1 MSGESSIDDLI
12 HELRQRDVRL
22 RMDKGE
28 LSVDAPKGV
37 LLQEDVRRLRAHKEQ
52 ILSFL
57 RDMAEHVEPPALKPW
72 PRSDHIPLSFAQQR
86 LWIVDQLSGQRGTAR
101 SMRYHLPQALRLRG
115 PLDPDILQRVLDTLI
130 VRHEVLRTRFATVDG
145 VPVQSIAAPAPF
157 PLQRL
162 DLRAHAAGDREAELY
177 RVLQREMEEPFDLGA
192 GPLIRGSLLCMGDD
206 DHALFI
212 AMHHIA
218 SDGWSLQI
226 LWRETCALYD
236 GYRVGEANP
245 LPPVEIQYADY
256 AQWERSWLQG
266 SVLEGHLDYWKR
278 QLSGA
283 AGLDLP
289 RDHVLPPVPTFRG
302 ATHTFA
308 LPQDVTAGLRALS
321 SSSACSLFMTLFAV
335 FHVMLSRL
343 SGQRDFPV
351 VTPVAGR
358 SHPGTEALVGLCVN
372 SLVLRVSTEAG
383 ISFRRLL
390 AKTRRVVLDAYRH
403 QDLPF
408 EQLIAW
414 IRSDRDAALGGVSF
428 TMNTIARGQLQPE
441 GLQVEPVLLPWT
453 TAKSELTLSVHE
465 APDELYGVFEYACDS
480 FDAHTV
486 ASFERRFVRAAQ
498 QIVANP
504 DIALDAI
511 DVSLEGESPAAQYRY
526 SARYLD
532 DCAYWRATRGDT
544 EPVSLSVG
552 ATGQPEAGLLRA
564 GVELDAAAVRAL
576 RRASATYKIAPPQLL
591 LAAIA
596 LYLHKS
602 STAEPLCFGLATPDG
617 DVLPVVLD
625 VDGAME
631 LREFA
636 QTVSDGC
643 AAAVQHRGCGSER
656 IRQLRGVDEEWRC
669 RTVVSLAED
678 DSGGVQ
684 AGSAGM
690 AAARIDELRI
700 LISASKK
707 IRITVQGDQRLFE
720 AWELEAHLA
729 ALRMLLAQMTAPKSV
744 RTTVRSTPLL
754 SAGPRAAMVA
764 NSVGKRTRMPR
775 GALIHERFEAQA
787 KRQPEAL
794 AVLHGAQEIRYAELN
809 ARANRLAHHLRAHD
823 VGPGTLV
830 VVCLERSPDLI
841 VALLA
846 VLKSG
851 AAYVPVDPATAAERL
866 QYIIADTQAAA
877 VVTQS
882 QLAGLLPDTR
892 ANIITLDADAAAI
905 AQRSASNLRR
915 ARAQPEPAPAY
926 VIYTS
931 GSTGEPKGVLVGHGN
946 LVNHASWMQREFALT
961 ADDRALQFA
970 SISFDAS
977 AEEIYPTLLAGAAIV
992 LRPTAV
998 PGAQELLQS
1007 IVAQQVTVLNLPTA
1021 YWHVFVEALAGSR
1034 VDTGRLRLIIVGGER
1049 VSLDSLLRWRTVAG
1063 EAIEWVNTYGPTEAT
1078 ITSTLY
1084 RAPKDCSGLTGVPIG
1099 RPIDNV
1105 GTYLLDRDG
1114 QPVPTGVVG
1123 ELCIGGAGVAAGYW
1137 HRDALTAER
1146 FVADPFAKIGAARMY
1161 RSGDLARWLPDGNIA
1176 YVGRNDDQLK
1186 LRGFRIEPGEIETQL
1201 RACPHV
1207 REATVLLREDVPG
1220 DRRLVAYV
1228 GSAAAPATLVADL
1241 RERLQKVLPE
1251 YMVPSAF
1258 VVLDALPMTLNGKLD
1273 RRALPAPDAVGS
1285 DAPAHEEPQGAVEQS
1300 LAQIWRDVLHLERVD
1315 RHANFFDLGGSSIS
1329 AIQVIGRANQAG
1341 LKLNLN
1347 AIFEEQSIAN
1357 LASFIERNGGTAAAA
1372 AAKRPGVALQ
1382 APERGSITGPV
1393 PFTPIQIGVLG
1404 QGALAVRYMTA
1415 SRVLSCQ
1422 RVLAADVLDTAL
1434 RKLIIYHDALRLCIQ
1449 QDDAGEWSQTIAP
1462 AAHVAGYTVLECEAA
1477 ASKEGIAQLLN
1488 AALERTAGRID
1499 PSTGSLLQATLVS
1512 VGQDASEGQALL
1524 LAAHHFAIDPVSW
1537 EILVQDLQTI
1547 YEQLESGMPARLPV
1561 KGASFKAWS
1570 EALQAY
1576 ANAPEAAAEFDYWR
1590 HSGWQCRPEL
1600 PVERDDTGED
1610 EALCVTVGLDAAQT
1624 RALLT
1629 EVPRVHGAP
1638 VNEVLLAALT
1648 RALHGWCGQTQ
1659 FSLGMYHHG
1668 RVGAFG
1674 NLDLSRTVGWF
1685 TAPVPLLLDVAPET
1699 AMGATLSHV
1708 KGSLRAIPNEGVG
1721 YGILRHLRADGDS
1734 LPVAEIDVLLNHQGT
1749 VAGEAPGGRFTAHF
1763 DEREYAQLL
1772 PKFKLPWKLAVLSNI
1787 ADGCLR
1793 ANFVSCRYSRPT
1805 LQLIADA
1812 FEAAL
1817 RELCDP
1823 LQTH

>member
-1 MSGESSIDDLI
+1 MSGETSIDDLI

-52 ILSFL
+52 ILTFL
-57 RDMAEHVEPPALKPW
+57 RDMADHVEPPPLQPW
-72 PRSDHIPLSFAQQR
+72 PRTDRIPLSFAQQR
-86 LWIVDQLSGQRGTAR
+86 LWIVDQLSGPRGTAR

-115 PLDPDILQRVLDTLI
+115 PLDLDVLQRVLDTLI
-130 VRHEVLRTRFATVDG
+130 ARHEVLRTRMATVDG
-145 VPVQSIAAPAPF
+145 VPVQVIAAQATFLLQHFDLGAHPA
-157 PLQRL
+157 
-162 DLRAHAAGDREAELY
+162 DDREAELY
-177 RVLQREMEEPFDLGA
+177 RVLQRAMEEPFDLA
-192 GPLIRGSLLCMGDD
+192 TGPLIRGALVRLGDD

-226 LWRETCALYD
+226 LWREICALYD
-236 GYRVGEANP
+236 GFRRGEANP
-245 LPPVEIQYADY
+245 LPAVEIQYADY

-266 SVLEGHLDYWKR
+266 SVLEAHLDYWKR
-278 QLSGA
+278 QLSGV

-289 RDHVLPPVPTFRG
+289 RDHALPPVPTFKG

-308 LPQDVTAGLRALS
+308 LPQDVAAGLRALS

-335 FHVMLSRL
+335 FHVLLSRL

-351 VTPVAGR
+351 ITPVAGR
-358 SHPGTEALVGLCVN
+358 SHPGTESLVGLCVN
-372 SLVLRVSTEAG
+372 SLVLRVSTEPG

-414 IRSDRDAALGGVSF
+414 IRSDRDATLGGVSF

-453 TAKSELTLSVHE
+453 TAKSELTLGVHE

-480 FDAHTV
+480 FDAPTV
-486 ASFERRFVRAAQ
+486 AAFERRFVRAAQ

-511 DVSLEGESPAAQYRY
+511 DVSLEGEPAAAQYRY
-526 SARYLD
+526 SARYLE
-532 DCAYWRATRGDT
+532 DCAYWRTTRGDC

-552 ATGQPEAGLLRA
+552 TTRQLLPGPLGA
-564 GVELDAAAVRAL
+564 ALELDAASVRSL
-576 RRASATYKIAPPQLL
+576 RRASATYKIPLPQLL
-591 LAAIA
+591 LAAVA
-596 LYLHKS
+596 LYLHKA
-602 STAEPLCFGLATPDG
+602 STAEPLCFGLATPEG
-617 DVLPVVLD
+617 EVLPLVFD

-631 LREFA
+631 LGEFA
-636 QTVSDGC
+636 RQVGEC
-643 AAAVQHRGCGSER
+643 RAAAFQHRDCGSER

-669 RTVVSLAED
+669 RTVVDLVDGSSDAPAD
-678 DSGGVQ
+678 P
-684 AGSAGM
+684 AGPTM
-690 AAARIDELRI
+690 LRTDELRF
-700 LISASKK
+700 LISAGK
-707 IRITVQGDQRLFE
+707 TVRVALQADPRLFE
-720 AWELEAHLA
+720 PWELEAHLA
-729 ALRMLLAQMTAPKSV
+729 ALRALLAQITAPRSAHA
-744 RTTVRSTPLL
+744 TIRSTPVLA
-754 SAGPRAAMVA
+754 AGPRAAMLA
-764 NSVGKRTRMPR
+764 QSAGERTRVPR
-775 GALIHERFEAQA
+775 GALVHERFEAQA
-787 KRQPEAL
+787 KRQPDAL
-794 AVLHGAQEIRYAELN
+794 AVLHGAHQIRYGELN
-809 ARANRLAHHLRAHD
+809 ARANRLANHLRAFD

-830 VVCLERSPDLI
+830 VVFLERSPDLV

-846 VLKSG
+846 VLKTG

-866 QYIIADTQAAA
+866 HYIVADTQAAA
-877 VVTQS
+877 IVTQS
-882 QLAGLLPDTR
+882 QLAYLLPQTR
-892 ANIITLDADAAAI
+892 ATVVAIDADAAAI
-905 AQRSASNLRR
+905 ARRSDANARHAGPRAAS
-915 ARAQPEPAPAY
+915 APAY

-946 LVNHASWMQREFALT
+946 LLNHSGWMQREFALT
-961 ADDRALQFA
+961 AEDRALQFA

-992 LRPTAV
+992 LRPAAV

-1021 YWHVFVEALAGSR
+1021 YWHVFVEALAGGR

-1049 VSLDSLLRWRTVAG
+1049 VSLDSLLRWRAVAG
-1063 EAIEWVNTYGPTEAT
+1063 DGIEWVNTYGPTEAT

-1105 GTYLLDRDG
+1105 STYLLDRSG

-1137 HRDALTAER
+1137 RRDALSAER
-1146 FVADPFAKIGAARMY
+1146 FVADPFAKNTAARMY
-1161 RSGDLARWLPDGNIA
+1161 RSGDLARWLPDGNMA

-1201 RACPHV
+1201 RACPDV
-1207 REATVLLREDVPG
+1207 REATVLLREDTPG
-1220 DRRLVAYV
+1220 DKRLVAYV
-1228 GSAAAPATLVADL
+1228 GCPAAPATLVADL

-1251 YMVPSAF
+1251 YMVPGAF

-1273 RRALPAPDAVGS
+1273 RRALPAPEAAGA
-1285 DAPAHEEPQGAVEQS
+1285 DAPAHEEPQGAVEQA
-1300 LAQIWRDVLHLERVD
+1300 LAQIWRDVLHLDRID

-1357 LASFIERNGGTAAAA
+1357 LASFIERNGGASATT
-1372 AAKRPGVALQ
+1372 AAKRPGAALQ
-1382 APERGSITGPV
+1382 APERGSLAGPV
-1393 PFTPIQIGVLG
+1393 PFTPIQIGVLH
-1404 QGALAVRYMTA
+1404 QGEDAVRYMTA

-1422 RVLAADVLDTAL
+1422 RVLSADLLDMAL
-1434 RKLIIYHDALRLCIQ
+1434 RKLIIYHDALRLSIRR
-1449 QDDAGEWSQTIAP
+1449 DEAGEWSQTMVP
-1462 AAHVAGYTVLECEAA
+1462 AARVADFTVLACETA
-1477 ASKEGIAQLLN
+1477 ASKEGIGPLLN
-1488 AALERTAGRID
+1488 AALERTALRID
-1499 PSTGSLLQATLVS
+1499 ASSGSLLQATLVS
-1512 VGQDASEGQALL
+1512 VGEEAADGQALL

-1570 EALQAY
+1570 EALHAY
-1576 ANAPEAAAEFDYWR
+1576 ANAPEADAELDYWR
-1590 HSGWQCRPEL
+1590 NSAWRDRPEL
-1600 PVERDDTGED
+1600 PVERDEAADD

-1624 RALLT
+1624 RALLSD
-1629 EVPRVHGAP
+1629 VPRVHGAP

-1648 RALHGWCGQTQ
+1648 RALHGWCGQPR

-1668 RVGAFG
+1668 RVGAIG
-1674 NLDLSRTVGWF
+1674 NLDLSRTIGWF
-1685 TAPVPLLLDVAPET
+1685 TAPVPLLLDVAPEA

-1708 KGSLRAIPNEGVG
+1708 KGSLRTIPNEGVG
-1721 YGILRHLRADGDS
+1721 YGVLRHLRGDGET

-1749 VAGEAPGGRFTAHF
+1749 VAGEAPGGLFTAHF

-1772 PKFKLPWKLAVLSNI
+1772 PKFKLPWKIAVLSNI

-1793 ANFVSCRYSRPT
+1793 ANFVSCRYSRQT

-1812 FEAAL
+1812 FEDAL

-1823 LQTH
+1823 LRTH